1 MNKNIKLDQ
10 DKLFIKLL
18 FKSTSEVTDEEIEY
32 YRKYPD
38 QIDQVTAPLNIH
50 KIFLW
55 AGALLGIVVVAVAK
69 FLKFSGS
76 LDFLSEGV
84 LEFVIDIIY
93 ETGIALIGAAVTAYM
108 LGVLLNKQQENATK
122 WREEIRRRIK
132 ESEGGTLTLRFFNL
146 ANYPISS

>member
-1 MNKNIKLDQ
+1 MLKDLLHIASMKKNTKLDQ

-18 FKSTSEVTDEEIEY
+18 FKSSSEVTEDEVEY

-38 QIDQVTAPLNIH
+38 QIDQVTAPINIH
-50 KIFLW
+50 KVFLW
-55 AGALLGIVVVAVAK
+55 TGAFLGIVVVAIAK
-69 FLKFSGS
+69 FLKFSGT

-93 ETGIALIGAAVTAYM
+93 ETGIALIGAAVTAYV

-122 WREEIRRRIK
+122 WREEIRRKIN
-132 ESEGGTLTLRFFNL
+132 ESEEL
-146 ANYPISS
+146 

>member
-18 FKSTSEVTDEEIEY
+18 FKSTSEITDEEIEY

-55 AGALLGIVVVAVAK
+55 AGALLGVVVVAVAK

-132 ESEGGTLTLRFFNL
+132 ESEGAL
-146 ANYPISS
+146 

>member
-1 MNKNIKLDQ
+1 
-10 DKLFIKLL
+10 KLFIKLL

-38 QIDQVTAPLNIH
+38 QIDQVTAPINIH

-55 AGALLGIVVVAVAK
+55 AGALLGVIVVAIAK

-132 ESEGGTLTLRFFNL
+132 ESEGAL
-146 ANYPISS
+146 

>member
-1 MNKNIKLDQ
+1 MKKNTKLDQ

-55 AGALLGIVVVAVAK
+55 AGALLGVIVVAIAK

-122 WREEIRRRIK
+122 WREEIRRRVK
-132 ESEGGTLTLRFFNL
+132 ESEGAL
-146 ANYPISS
+146 

>member
-1 MNKNIKLDQ
+1 MKKNTKLDQ

-18 FKSTSEVTDEEIEY
+18 FKSTSEVTDEEIEF

-55 AGALLGIVVVAVAK
+55 AGALLGVVVVAVAK

-132 ESEGGTLTLRFFNL
+132 ESEGAL
-146 ANYPISS
+146 

>member
-1 MNKNIKLDQ
+1 MKKNTKLDQ
-10 DKLFIKLL
+10 DTLFIKLL

-55 AGALLGIVVVAVAK
+55 AGALLGVVVVAIAK

-76 LDFLSEGV
+76 LDFLSEGM

-122 WREEIRRRIK
+122 WREEVRRRIK
-132 ESEGGTLTLRFFNL
+132 EEEEKFQK
-146 ANYPISS
+146 

>member
-1 MNKNIKLDQ
+1 MKKNTKLDQ

-18 FKSTSEVTDEEIEY
+18 FKSNSEVTDEEIEY

-55 AGALLGIVVVAVAK
+55 AGALLGVVVVAVAK

-93 ETGIALIGAAVTAYM
+93 ETGIALIGAAVTDYM

-132 ESEGGTLTLRFFNL
+132 ESEGAL
-146 ANYPISS
+146 

>member
-1 MNKNIKLDQ
+1 MKKNTKLDQ

-55 AGALLGIVVVAVAK
+55 VGALLGVVVVAVAK

-122 WREEIRRRIK
+122 WREEIRRRVK
-132 ESEGGTLTLRFFNL
+132 ESEGAL
-146 ANYPISS
+146 

>member
-1 MNKNIKLDQ
+1 MKKNTKLDQ

-55 AGALLGIVVVAVAK
+55 AGALLGVVVVAVAK

-76 LDFLSEGV
+76 LDFLSKGV

-132 ESEGGTLTLRFFNL
+132 ESEGAL
-146 ANYPISS
+146 

>member
-1 MNKNIKLDQ
+1 MKKNTKLDQ

-55 AGALLGIVVVAVAK
+55 AGALLGVVVVAVAK

-108 LGVLLNKQQENATK
+108 LGVLLNKQQENAAK

-132 ESEGGTLTLRFFNL
+132 ESEG
-146 ANYPISS
+146 AI

>member
-1 MNKNIKLDQ
+1 MKKNTKLDQ

-55 AGALLGIVVVAVAK
+55 AGALLGVVVVAVAK
-69 FLKFSGS
+69 FLKFSSS

-132 ESEGGTLTLRFFNL
+132 ESEGAL
-146 ANYPISS
+146 

>member
-1 MNKNIKLDQ
+1 MKKNTKLDQ

-55 AGALLGIVVVAVAK
+55 AGALLGVVVVAVAK

-122 WREEIRRRIK
+122 WREEIRRRVK
-132 ESEGGTLTLRFFNL
+132 ESEGAL
-146 ANYPISS
+146 

>member
-1 MNKNIKLDQ
+1 MKKNTKLDQ

-55 AGALLGIVVVAVAK
+55 AGALLGVVVVAVAK

-108 LGVLLNKQQENATK
+108 LGVLLKKQQENATK

-132 ESEGGTLTLRFFNL
+132 ESEGAL
-146 ANYPISS
+146 

>member
-1 MNKNIKLDQ
+1 MKKNTKLDQ

-55 AGALLGIVVVAVAK
+55 AGALLGVVVVAVAK

-132 ESEGGTLTLRFFNL
+132 ESEGHFNSK
-146 ANYPISS
+146 IF

>member
-1 MNKNIKLDQ
+1 MKKNTKLDQ

-38 QIDQVTAPLNIH
+38 QIDQVTAPINIH

-55 AGALLGIVVVAVAK
+55 AGALLGVIVVAIAK

-132 ESEGGTLTLRFFNL
+132 ESEG
-146 ANYPISS
+146 A

>member
-1 MNKNIKLDQ
+1 MKKNSKLDQ

-18 FKSTSEVTDEEIEY
+18 FKSNSEVTEDEIAY

-38 QIDQVTAPLNIH
+38 QIDQVTAPINIH

-55 AGALLGIVVVAVAK
+55 AGALLGVIVVAIAK
-69 FLKFSGS
+69 FLKFSGT

-93 ETGIALIGAAVTAYM
+93 ETGIALIGAAATAFM

-122 WREEIRRRIK
+122 WREEIRRRVK
-132 ESEGGTLTLRFFNL
+132 ESEE
-146 ANYPISS
+146 

>member
-1 MNKNIKLDQ
+1 MKKNSKLDQ

-18 FKSTSEVTDEEIEY
+18 FKSTSEVTEDEIEY

-55 AGALLGIVVVAVAK
+55 AGALLGVIVVAIAK
-69 FLKFSGS
+69 FLKFSGT

-93 ETGIALIGAAVTAYM
+93 ETGIALIGAAATAFM

-122 WREEIRRRIK
+122 WREEIRRRVK
-132 ESEGGTLTLRFFNL
+132 ESEE
-146 ANYPISS
+146 

>member
-1 MNKNIKLDQ
+1 MKKNTKLDQ

-55 AGALLGIVVVAVAK
+55 AGALLGVVVVAVAK

-84 LEFVIDIIY
+84 LKFVIDIIY

-132 ESEGGTLTLRFFNL
+132 ESEGAL
-146 ANYPISS
+146 

>member
-1 MNKNIKLDQ
+1 MNKNSKLDQ

-18 FKSTSEVTDEEIEY
+18 FKSTSEVTEDEIEY

-55 AGALLGIVVVAVAK
+55 AGALLGVIVVAIAK
-69 FLKFSGS
+69 FLKFSGT

-93 ETGIALIGAAVTAYM
+93 ETGIALIGAAATAFM

-122 WREEIRRRIK
+122 WREEIRRRVK
-132 ESEGGTLTLRFFNL
+132 ESEE
-146 ANYPISS
+146 

>member
-1 MNKNIKLDQ
+1 MNKNSKLDQ

-18 FKSTSEVTDEEIEY
+18 FKSNSEVTEDEIEY

-38 QIDQVTAPLNIH
+38 QIDQVTAPINIH

-55 AGALLGIVVVAVAK
+55 AGALLGVIVVAIAK
-69 FLKFSGS
+69 FLKFSGT

-93 ETGIALIGAAVTAYM
+93 ETGIALIGAAATAFM

-122 WREEIRRRIK
+122 WREEIRRRVK
-132 ESEGGTLTLRFFNL
+132 ESEE
-146 ANYPISS
+146 